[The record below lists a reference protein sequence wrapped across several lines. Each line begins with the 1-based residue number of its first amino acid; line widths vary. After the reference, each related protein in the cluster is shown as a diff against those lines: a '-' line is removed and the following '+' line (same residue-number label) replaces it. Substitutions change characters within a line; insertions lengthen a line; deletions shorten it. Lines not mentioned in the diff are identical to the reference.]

1 MGKFL
6 KTWGGLA
13 VATVALLASASAVYF
28 DNAHFEET
36 SIREQERDEELNQ
49 QHTVSVDLQQRRYDE
64 LNQQHTVSVGLQQR
78 RYDELNQQHTVSV
91 GLQQRRYD
99 ELNQQFKE
107 VIEPKV
113 RHDEIL
119 HYIKFLENRLESYWN
134 WISALSGYQ
143 SEVGEAYYMKAAR
156 NYESAKREL
165 MDRNFDLAE
174 QLVKAANDNLDEGI
188 LAVASSNTT
197 ASVD

>member
-49 QHTVSVDLQQRRYDE
+49 QHTVSVD
-64 LNQQHTVSVGLQQR
+64 LQQR